1 MRDGI
6 LKKDEPVMTKLLP
19 LLFIFGMAWTFSP
32 SAYADDHLVTA
43 GIATQGKLDIDS
55 VPDSPGQ
62 GAPFTGADT
71 KVPATEVREDD
82 QRDFPGVGP
91 ESGTAPNGTKFQ

>member
-1 MRDGI
+1 MFA
-6 LKKDEPVMTKLLP
+6 LP
-19 LLFIFGMAWTFSP
+19 LIVGVAWTLSP
-32 SAYADDHLVTA
+32 STPTYADDHLVTA

-55 VPDSPGQ
+55 LPGSPGQ
-62 GAPFTGADT
+62 GAPFMGADK

-91 ESGTAPNGTKFQ
+91 SSGTAPNGQKFK